1 MATFTNLPLLIPFS
15 LALAAVP
22 ALAATGM
29 DHSGMDWFAPLDHY
43 CERVAV
49 GLWNEPFNAISNLA
63 FLVAAGA
70 ILIRQKR
77 FGWSDRPVIALAMV
91 AGIVGIGSILFHTFA
106 NGWSLVADML
116 PIAVFIYAFFFVGLR
131 RYLDVGVV
139 TALVATIGLYL
150 ASPALAAFLKPVMG
164 PSATYVPGLVATF
177 GLAIATRLL
186 RGGPVPWHLV
196 AAGVTFAIALVFR
209 ELDKPVCDTFPTGT
223 HFLWH
228 IFNGVT
234 IGLALLSA
242 ERERGIRR
250 ASIAFRSASS

>member
-1 MATFTNLPLLIPFS
+1 MANFTNLPLLFPLS

-22 ALAATGM
+22 AIAATGM
-29 DHSGMDWFAPLDHY
+29 EHSGMDWFAPLDHY

-49 GLWNEPFNAISNLA
+49 GLWNEPFNAASNLA
-63 FLVAAGA
+63 FLLAAGA

-77 FGWSDRPVIALAMV
+77 MDWDDRPLISLALIA
-91 AGIVGIGSILFHTFA
+91 GSVGIGSILFHTFA

-116 PIAVFIYAFFFVGLR
+116 PIAVFIYAFFFFGLR
-131 RYLDVGVV
+131 RFLDIGVV

-164 PSATYVPGLVATF
+164 PSSTYVPGLVATF

-196 AAGVTFAIALVFR
+196 AAGGTFAIALFFR
-209 ELDKPVCDTFPTGT
+209 ELDKPVCDSFPTGT

-242 ERERGIRR
+242 ERERLTRR
-250 ASIAFRSASS
+250 PLRLRERRV